1 MSKFTILGT
10 IEYAAGTRDQ
20 LLAALTAHRA
30 RSLAEEPG
38 TLEFEILV
46 PREQQ
51 SMIYIYETYVDEEA
65 FEAHLNGA
73 SFAHI
78 IEGAG
83 GIITEL
89 TTSRVTTYNP
99 RTEALV

>member
-10 IEYAAGTRDQ
+10 IEFVAGTRDQ
-20 LLAALTAHRA
+20 LLAALAAHRA

-51 SMIYIYETYVDEEA
+51 TAIYVYEVYTDEEA

-78 IEGAG
+78 IKEAG
-83 GIITEL
+83 GLITEL
-89 TTSRVTTYNP
+89 TTSRITTYNP
-99 RTEALV
+99 RPEALV